1 LFLVPGSS
9 YIRFIP
15 TSGSSLLPVYRYFW
29 FIVTS
34 GSLLLPV
41 HRYFRFIII
50 SGSSLLPVHCYFR
63 FIVTSGS
70 LLLPVHCYFR
80 FIITSCSSLLPVHR
94 YFRFII
100 ISGSSL
106 LPVLRNSFRC
116 KAETETRVPRLASIR
131 TVLTGSFGFLS
142 ASPKSGKEKVS
153 GNPMRG
159 SPIMKRKIVA
169 TKRQCYKTFFLAS
182 LTRLQNKLA
191 CFRG

>member
-1 LFLVPGSS
+1 MKIQRFRFVPSSGLFL
-9 YIRFIP
+9 Y
-15 TSGSSLLPVYRYFW
+15 PVHPYFR

-41 HRYFRFIII
+41 HRYFWFIVT
-50 SGSSLLPVHCYFR
+50 SGSSLLPE
-63 FIVTSGS
+63 
-70 LLLPVHCYFR
+70 
-80 FIITSCSSLLPVHR
+80 
-94 YFRFII
+94 
-100 ISGSSL
+100 
-106 LPVLRNSFRC
+106 LRNSFRC

-159 SPIMKRKIVA
+159 SPIMKRRMVA
-169 TKRQCYKTFFLAS
+169 TKRQCYNTFFPAT
-182 LTRLQNKLA
+182 LTLFQNKLQ